1 MLKIIKR
8 WVRGSVGVKW
18 GFIQVVFELVRQF
31 IQLELGKDFWKSMSW
46 YIYFFFKWRKIIFKN
61 VVSLISF
68 YVFMGYAEKS
78 SDAFNLYSYY
88 ACMPKWGYIS
98 VNCEYSKMTALF
110 RVNILIYNVS
120 KTVWFLIIQNLQHK
134 NYVNLRILNNVT
146 FYSWHVKF

>member
-1 MLKIIKR
+1 MGIYTGCIWTCETVYPAWIGEGL
-8 WVRGSVGVKW
+8 
-18 GFIQVVFELVRQF
+18 
-31 IQLELGKDFWKSMSW
+31 LEIYVLI
-46 YIYFFFKWRKIIFKN
+46 YIYFFKWRKIIFKN